1 MIKNFFNSISK
12 KRNKMNLYF
21 ETSQNIYGS
30 SNLTIDQKI
39 KYEQR
44 RRNQVYQRL
53 DYLLSFLTYFDFF
66 SNDAFKIIKN
76 SKLITSF
83 YNREFVTPEFLFFS
97 FFYSDSK
104 ILQLLEN
111 YNITKEICVEIS
123 NKLTNTSLNQNN
135 SIFNKIKSLVN
146 NINQITREEKF
157 IKNSYEITILY
168 EKASENAMVRF
179 KTPIITSEILFLTLL
194 ENNSK
199 IIKLLKK
206 KLNSDLD
213 WYLLKYK
220 LIKRIHLEESKIR
233 EEIVKNQHFFG
244 YLLKLQLTNSE
255 FNILLKNNLLQIGV
269 LLFRNTIVSELLQIN
284 INNILFSDIKKSIK
298 VMNTRKYSI

>member
-1 MIKNFFNSISK
+1 
-12 KRNKMNLYF
+12 MNLHF
-21 ETSQNIYGS
+21 ESYQNIYGS

-39 KYEQR
+39 QHEQR
-44 RRNQVYQRL
+44 RRNQVYRRL
-53 DYLLSFLTYFDFF
+53 EYLLSFVTYFDFF

-76 SKLITSF
+76 SKLITNF
-83 YNREFVTPEFLFFS
+83 YDKDFVTTEFLFFS
-97 FFYSDSK
+97 FFYSDSQ
-104 ILQLLEN
+104 ILELLEN
-111 YNITKEICVEIS
+111 YNITKEVSLEILNKLIKISS
-123 NKLTNTSLNQNN
+123 NKNN
-135 SIFNKIKSLVN
+135 YIINKIFYFVN
-146 NINQITREEKF
+146 NINQTTEEEKF
-157 IKNSYEITILY
+157 IKNSYEITVLY
-168 EKASENAMVRF
+168 EKAAENSIVRF
-179 KTPIITSEILFLTLL
+179 KTPIISSEILFLTLL

-199 IIKLLKK
+199 IIKLLKN

-255 FNILLKNNLLQIGV
+255 FNILLKNNLLQMGV
-269 LLFRNTIVSELLQIN
+269 LLFRNTIISELLQIN
-284 INNILFSDIKKSIK
+284 IYDILFSDIKKSIK